1 MTKIYRAPEVFVGEP
16 YQPGPVD
23 IFGIGVC
30 LFKILVQNIP
40 FMNQD
45 CTKYKNY
52 HRYMIEQKENLKYFK
67 AFGVDL
73 SALKDKAP
81 YKLILRCLNPNPQL
95 RPSIEELLAHPFIK
109 DG

>member
-1 MTKIYRAPEVFVGEP
+1 
-16 YQPGPVD
+16 
-23 IFGIGVC
+23 
-30 LFKILVQNIP
+30 
-40 FMNQD
+40 
-45 CTKYKNY
+45 
-52 HRYMIEQKENLKYFK
+52 MIEQKENLKYFK